1 MDEDDMN
8 VDLDP
13 ELSQAFYSW
22 LPSMRDS
29 HPDRDVVRWEP
40 TQPPTFVALLDDL
53 KVNRTSQRVSERHK
67 GLVDQTVSPL
77 SSNSSAS
84 SEHRPGASLIRTHSR
99 QTRPRLATASDVST
113 ASTSHIEVDS
123 NEWNRLLRKASMDTL
138 RTARQRVEY
147 MERQA
152 ARVRAREEASRPAR
166 SGSADRRVSGS
177 ASSVRNDPGE
187 ASTSS
192 HAHANQ
198 RDTKTASAVSHK
210 HADRQGHGSGSRRKS
225 SMDSRGHSHQRRW
238 SLSSSDSDDDLAAVQ
253 QNTTVVMND
262 LDILSYITPPAAYNA
277 EPSVHFTAVPHSTPI
292 ERSRSEGSPNLSPPL
307 ERRERPPKSSRR
319 ESSHKRP
326 SPLAPIVTTTS
337 LSGASSTTKC
347 IPDTKH
353 TSETTNASASTS
365 PTTSAAPRSR
375 VLGMR
380 PISYSVAS
388 STQLTPSQELP
399 TKRKPFKPPF
409 ARPPPAAMD
418 TLITPAVTPS
428 LPLLQNPAA
437 PSRPPQ
443 KIPTRRRSPSP
454 PAEADSSFGDL
465 EMPFTYEEIEKAMSA
480 YD

>member
-8 VDLDP
+8 VDPDP

-22 LPSMRDS
+22 LPGMRDS

-53 KVNRTSQRVSERHK
+53 KVNRTSQRVSEKHK

-99 QTRPRLATASDVST
+99 QTRPRLATAADVST

-123 NEWNRLLRKASMDTL
+123 TEWNRLLRKASTDTL

-152 ARVRAREEASRPAR
+152 ARVRAREETSRPAR
-166 SGSADRRVSGS
+166 SGSADHRVPGS
-177 ASSVRNDPGE
+177 ASSVPIDPRE
-187 ASTSS
+187 ASASS
-192 HAHANQ
+192 HTHANQ
-198 RDTKTASAVSHK
+198 RDTKTASTVSHK
-210 HADRQGHGSGSRRKS
+210 HADRQGHGNGSRRKS

-238 SLSSSDSDDDLAAVQ
+238 SLSSSDSDDDLAAAQ
-253 QNTTVVMND
+253 QNTTVEMGD

-292 ERSRSEGSPNLSPPL
+292 ERSRSEGSPNLSPP
-307 ERRERPPKSSRR
+307 RRERPPKS
-319 ESSHKRP
+319 SSHKRP

-347 IPDTKH
+347 IPDTRR

-409 ARPPPAAMD
+409 ARPPPAAKN
-418 TLITPAVTPS
+418 TPITPAATPS